1 MNKKTAIEYTR
12 KRKDEVNMNE
22 EYKKETKIIEK
33 NEQEKELIRMI
44 IKTREELKCN
54 NQNFESATE
63 GLIDYYVYQIK
74 ANQSKLDYLIKL
86 AKLNGIEVDMIT
98 DKQYSNFYDEAI

>member
-1 MNKKTAIEYTR
+1 MMLNH
-12 KRKDEVNMNE
+12 VNAN
-22 EYKKETKIIEK
+22 
-33 NEQEKELIRMI
+33 
-44 IKTREELKCN
+44 LKCN

>member
-1 MNKKTAIEYTR
+1 MQ
-12 KRKDEVNMNE
+12 E
-22 EYKKETKIIEK
+22 EFLKENKIIEK
-33 NEQEKELIRMI
+33 TEIEKE
-44 IKTREELKCN
+44 EELIISILKTKRELN
-54 NQNFESATE
+54 VARQNFEYAQ
-63 GLIDYYVYQIK
+63 GDLIDYYSYQIK